1 MAKNIGGTVLD
12 ILGSLGTVAGPLIFG
27 PDFKGDLGAPFAMG
41 AAYLKQNKLANTLGD
56 ILSSNPHTAPLVD
69 MAGQIQQSGG
79 LLNLL
84 NSDQSLGSSSMYDNL
99 QKPSNAPMLEQSTP
113 QLQTDP
119 SLGMVQMPAA
129 APQIPTTPQV
139 PSAAIN
145 PSGGQGGF
153 KNVLDLMSQ
162 PENLKKLADIDPE
175 MAMKFITSG
184 ARAEA
189 DPMQMIAAQ
198 LGIQSKLANIPGTLQ
213 YNQERADKIADREAL
228 QKSFSDTIGGRQKEM
243 LAEQKKL
250 WNSKETEDIS
260 ALEQVQGQFKALP
273 NEIPGN
279 STMYKALASIPLI
292 GRAAAS
298 RQYPELAQF
307 DKLVADA
314 EAQLAFARGGK
325 NLTGVEAKLTLDTLP
340 DFVENP
346 AIFGLVKQSAE
357 SRLQLAKLAKLK
369 GMEKSG
375 RDVSD
380 YPIQEYKDWQ
390 EALNSGI
397 PLEQLQKSPA
407 FQKATQELGLQG
419 LFVKFPEK
427 KK

>member
-69 MAGQIQQSGG
+69 AAGQIQQSGG

-84 NSDQSLGSSSMYDNL
+84 SSDQSLGSSSIYDNL
-99 QKPSNAPMLEQSTP
+99 QKPNNMPRLEQSAP

-129 APQIPTTPQV
+129 APQIPQTP
-139 PSAAIN
+139 STMMN

-162 PENLKKLADIDPE
+162 PENLKKLADVDPE

-184 ARAEA
+184 ARAES

-198 LGIQSKLANIPGTLQ
+198 LGIQSKLANIPGTPQ
-213 YNQERADKIADREAL
+213 YDKERADKLEDRMAAE
-228 QKSFSDTIGGRQKEM
+228 KSLSDVIEGRQKDM

-250 WNSKETEDIS
+250 WNSTESQDIS

-279 STMYKALASIPLI
+279 STIYKALASVPII

-307 DKLVADA
+307 DKLVTDA

-325 NLTGVEAKLTLDTLP
+325 NLTGMEAKLTLGTLP

-346 AIFGLVKQSAE
+346 AIFGQVKQSAE

-369 GMEKSG
+369 AMERSG
-375 RDVSD
+375 RDVSQ

-397 PLEQLQKSPA
+397 PLADLQKSPS

-419 LFVKFPEK
+419 LFITFPEK